1 MRNKQTIRN
10 QRLIGRN
17 AGKVSRQSM
26 MNFFSLTGAYMNS
39 SPIEPKSR
47 FVMDMLKNMLDRQ
60 NMDTPFYQETAIGTF
75 AAGTWT
81 AQATGTVAN
90 RFFTGLVLQI
100 GTNILNAAPGTI
112 MNITA
117 TIPTLAGPLT
127 IAATPFI
134 FTYGDKFNVRFL
146 FFPWNLVSNKPL
158 PVLGQYSN
166 AAPITVTVT
175 GLPAASAVS
184 LVVPGSLHPWTTAL
198 RNSLLY

>member
-1 MRNKQTIRN
+1 
-10 QRLIGRN
+10 
-17 AGKVSRQSM
+17 

-81 AQATGTVAN
+81 CQAVGTVAP
-90 RFFTGLVLQI
+90 RFFTGLVLQM

-117 TIPTLAGPLT
+117 TIPTQAGLLT
-127 IAATPFI
+127 VAATPFI
-134 FTYGDKFNVRFL
+134 FTYGDRFNVRFL

-158 PVLGQYSN
+158 PVLGTYSN
-166 AAPITVTVT
+166 ANPITVLVT

-184 LVVPGSLHPWTTAL
+184 LIVPGSLHPWTTAL